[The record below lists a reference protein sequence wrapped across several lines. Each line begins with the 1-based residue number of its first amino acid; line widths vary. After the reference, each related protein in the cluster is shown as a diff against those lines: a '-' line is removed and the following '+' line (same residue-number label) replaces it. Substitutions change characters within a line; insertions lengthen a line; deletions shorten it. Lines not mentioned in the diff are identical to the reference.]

1 MTAKNIVFGAA
12 LAATVMTTG
21 TPGLGLSAAAAA
33 QEPRRNVMVLDG
45 RGGQL
50 GVMVEDTKT
59 GVRIGDVTSG
69 SAAEKAGL
77 KEGDLVV
84 EYDGERVRSA
94 RQLTRLVQETADGR
108 SVKIAIV
115 RNGQRQTVEATP
127 EARTFSWNMDIDGD
141 RIRRDVERGMQGFR
155 EFRLNPPA
163 FDFRYD
169 VEPRRFDFRMDDMV
183 PASRGR
189 LGVSVQSLSPQ
200 LAEYFGAK
208 DGGALVSSVA
218 KDSAAEKA
226 GIKAGDVITSIDGD
240 IVRDAEALT
249 SEIAGKSGEV
259 AIGILRDRKASTVKA
274 TIEARANRGGANR
287 GGGGKPLGLPGTA
300 PKRGLQPAVMLRPA

>member
-12 LAATVMTTG
+12 LAATVMTAG
-21 TPGLGLSAAAAA
+21 TPGLAQSTARAV

-50 GVMVEDTKT
+50 GVMVEDTQT
-59 GVRIGDVTSG
+59 GVRIGEVTSG

-108 SVKIAIV
+108 RVKIAID

-127 EARTFSWNMDIDGD
+127 EAQTFSWDVNIDGD
-141 RIRRDVERGMQGFR
+141 RIRRDFERGMQGFR
-155 EFRLNPPA
+155 EFRVDPPA
-163 FDFRYD
+163 FDFHYD
-169 VEPRRFDFRMDDMV
+169 GEPRWFDFRMDDMMPV
-183 PASRGR
+183 SRGR

-200 LAEYFGAK
+200 LADYFGAK

-218 KDSAAEKA
+218 KDSAADKA

-240 IVRDAEALT
+240 AVRDAEALT

-259 AIGILRDRKASTVKA
+259 TIGILRDRKASTMKA
-274 TIEARANRGGANR
+274 TIEARTDRPRTPA
-287 GGGGKPLGLPGTA
+287 
-300 PKRGLQPAVMLRPA
+300 KRGLQPAVMLRPA